1 MAKFDEVFEDTQA
14 LFTNHTAEIDN
25 LREVNIKI
33 LANNRLKEIGKVVK
47 ANDLLKHMTS
57 EDIIILLN
65 ERIFEQLDDEQK
77 GMVVEELVASIY
89 FDSEKE
95 KVMLIKPDINTYSL
109 LLRKHTY
116 VKYESLHESIKAL
129 FAKADEQDAENN
141 Q

>member
-1 MAKFDEVFEDTQA
+1 MAKFEEVFEDTQA
-14 LFTNHTAEIDN
+14 LFTNHTEAIDN

-33 LANNRLKEIGKVVK
+33 LANNRLKEIGKVIK

-77 GMVVEELVASIY
+77 GMVVEELIASIY
-89 FDSEKE
+89 FDDERSKISI
-95 KVMLIKPDINTYSL
+95 VKPDINTYSL
-109 LLRKHTY
+109 LLRKHGY
-116 VKYESLHESIKAL
+116 PKYESLHESIKAL
-129 FAKADEQDAENN
+129 FAQADEQDAENN